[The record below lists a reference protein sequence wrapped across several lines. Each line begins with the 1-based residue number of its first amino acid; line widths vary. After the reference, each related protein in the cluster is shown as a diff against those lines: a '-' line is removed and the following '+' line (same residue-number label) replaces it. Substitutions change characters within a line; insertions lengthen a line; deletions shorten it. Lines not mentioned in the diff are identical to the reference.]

1 MRVLLVSAV
10 SVAAIL
16 AGAANA
22 AGPPREIAAT
32 DTIEI
37 RTGQARTFIFDEAV
51 SKFSVSAEGIAQITP
66 ETDRT
71 FTVQG
76 LSPGQVLVTAYSQDG
91 KVVHRSNIV
100 VDEAQGLVKIYGK
113 RDELTGREVKDFV
126 GYLCTETGCGRADPD
141 RVPLSESTSTAET
154 NGGGATQPPRQA
166 LKP

>member
-1 MRVLLVSAV
+1 MRILFVSAV
-10 SVAAIL
+10 AAAIL
-16 AGAANA
+16 ASAAN

-37 RTGQARTFIFDEAV
+37 RTGQARTFMFDEAV

-76 LSPGQVLVTAYSQDG
+76 LSPGQVLMTAYAQDG

-100 VDEAQGLVKIYGK
+100 VDQAQGLVRIYGNS
-113 RDELTGREVKDFV
+113 DGKDFI
-126 GYLCTETGCGRADPD
+126 GYLCTEVGCGRADPD
-141 RVPLSESTSTAET
+141 RVPLPDSTSTAET
-154 NGGGATQPPRQA
+154 RQKGNAESVTTPR
-166 LKP
+166 